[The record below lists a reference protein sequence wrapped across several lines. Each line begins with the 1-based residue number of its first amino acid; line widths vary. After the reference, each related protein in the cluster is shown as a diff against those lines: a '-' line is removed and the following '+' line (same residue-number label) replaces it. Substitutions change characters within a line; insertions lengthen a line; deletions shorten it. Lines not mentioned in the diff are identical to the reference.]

1 MATMEPQLVDQQNL
15 GTRARGDHI
24 TAPEDDVQL
33 DRAIEYFLA
42 AKDAE
47 GLSKATTKTYAQH
60 LYRFARTMPEV
71 GEAEDIDKFTV
82 TGYIAK
88 MQGTMRPVSVNT
100 QTRSLR
106 VFCKW
111 LQDEGLINVSP
122 FLATK
127 NPVKMPRFEKRPVDI
142 IPDADFRALLKT
154 CEDRSIGR
162 NRRDEAI
169 LMFLFDTGVRVGELV
184 SLQKDDI
191 DFKRRTARV
200 VGKGRKWRSVFF
212 SPQTAIALQRYI
224 QRQTATERLS
234 VFVFCGWR
242 GRPLTTFGVHQMLAG
257 RAEEAGVTSRVNP
270 HTFRHTFA
278 TNFLRMGGDVSSL
291 QRILGHSDV
300 STTIRNY
307 AHLVDDDLSK
317 AHDQFSPMA
326 RVMARR

>member
-1 MATMEPQLVDQQNL
+1 MES
-15 GTRARGDHI
+15 GDVS
-24 TAPEDDVQL
+24 TQGADNYMQL
-33 DRAIEYFLA
+33 DRAIDYFLA
-42 AKDAE
+42 AKEAE
-47 GLSKATTKTYAQH
+47 GLSPQTTKTYASH
-60 LYRFARTMPEV
+60 LFKFARTMPEV

-88 MQGTMRPVSVNT
+88 MQADGAMKPVSVNT

-111 LQDEGLINVSP
+111 LEDEGLINVSP
-122 FLATK
+122 FRAAK

-142 IPDADFRALLKT
+142 ITDDDFRGLLRT
-154 CEDRSIGR
+154 CEDKSVGR

-184 SLQKDDI
+184 ALKKDDL
-191 DFKRRTARV
+191 DMKRRTARV
-200 VGKGRKWRSVFF
+200 IGKGRKWRTVFF
-212 SPQTAIALQRYI
+212 SPQTAIALQRYL
-224 QRQTATERLS
+224 QRQNAVERES
-234 VFVFCGWR
+234 EVVFCGWR
-242 GRPLTTFGVHQMLAG
+242 GKAMTTFGVHQMLAT
-257 RAEEAGVTSRVNP
+257 RAERAGVVSRVNP

-317 AHDQFSPMA
+317 AHDRFSPMS
-326 RVMARR
+326 RVMSRR